1 MASAFSLGITLCATQ
16 SVTRVLC
23 VLCVLQAHV
32 NSKKYQQLVRDSGE
46 AAPAPIIMV
55 KQLKED
61 EATASTTAAAA
72 APAGEH
78 SRGAATV

>member
-1 MASAFSLGITLCATQ
+1 
-16 SVTRVLC
+16 V
-23 VLCVLQAHV
+23 VLQAHV

-61 EATASTTAAAA
+61 EATASSTTAAA
-72 APAGEH
+72 APAGESSRLSRCLMGVLHEIHPH
-78 SRGAATV
+78 SA